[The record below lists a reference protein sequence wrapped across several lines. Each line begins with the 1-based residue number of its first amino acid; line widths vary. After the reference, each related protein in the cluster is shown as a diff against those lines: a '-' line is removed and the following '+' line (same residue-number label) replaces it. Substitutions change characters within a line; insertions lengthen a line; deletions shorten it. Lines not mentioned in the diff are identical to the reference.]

1 MTQGIAAVVATACIC
16 ALYFLA
22 AFAVSNRWGG
32 TVLIHPLMVTAHI
45 RGRASLS
52 RTQVLFFTFIFVWIT
67 IYWLVRDGELVSI
80 NHTVLTLLGIA
91 VAGAG
96 LGRVADTTR
105 FRVSGENWAWA
116 KDKNWISQD
125 FSKALPSDHSKG
137 NVGTTPKLRDL
148 FTSDQ
153 GFEVARFQ
161 AVAFSL
167 VVGVALLYNGATANG
182 AESFDHFEIEGHYL
196 TLIGIS
202 QGVYVGGKL
211 TGGNLIG
218 ELNKMLDRLRSLEL
232 EFTQAVAESEAW
244 READE
249 DERTMK
255 RAKEEIAPKKYSEYK
270 SVASEAAVLVQ
281 ELTGVRVLDDDTE
294 PKLPPA

>member
-1 MTQGIAAVVATACIC
+1 MNQSLAAIVASLCIL
-16 ALYFLA
+16 ALYVVA
-22 AFAVSNRWGG
+22 AFAVRNRWGG
-32 TVLIHPLMVTAHI
+32 TLLVHPLMVTAHI

-52 RTQVLFFTFIFVWIT
+52 RTQVFFFTFIFIWIT
-67 IYWLVRDGELVSI
+67 IYWLLREGELAPI
-80 NHTVLTLLGIA
+80 NDTVLALLGIA

-116 KDKNWISQD
+116 KAKRWISQD
-125 FSKALPSDHSKG
+125 FSRALPPDPS
-137 NVGTTPKLRDL
+137 NNAVGTTPKLSDL

-167 VVGVALLYNGATANG
+167 VVGIALLYNGVTVETS
-182 AESFDHFEIEGHYL
+182 AEFVKFSVEGHYL

-211 TGGNLIG
+211 TGGNPIG
-218 ELNKMLDRLRSLEL
+218 ELNKKLDQLRPLEL
-232 EFTQAVAESEAW
+232 KFTQAVAGSNEWLGAE
-244 READE
+244 EE
-249 DERTMK
+249 NRTMK
-255 RAKEEIAPKKYSEYK
+255 RAREEIAPGEYSEY
-270 SVASEAAVLVQ
+270 STVASEAATLIQ
-281 ELTGVRVLDDDTE
+281 ELTGVVVPQDRIE
-294 PKLPPA
+294 PRLPPA